1 MTVEIKELIIQ
12 AKVTDSASHSV
23 IPRTLTQEV
32 LDNADLIEKVKQAV
46 LDALRETGGHYELN

>member
-12 AKVTDSASHSV
+12 AKVTGSANHFV
-23 IPRTLTQEV
+23 APQTLAQEA
-32 LDNADLIEKVKQAV
+32 LDNARLIEKVKQAV

>member
-23 IPRTLTQEV
+23 TPRTLAQEV

>member
-23 IPRTLTQEV
+23 TPRTLAQEA
-32 LDNADLIEKVKQAV
+32 LDNAHLIEKVKQAV